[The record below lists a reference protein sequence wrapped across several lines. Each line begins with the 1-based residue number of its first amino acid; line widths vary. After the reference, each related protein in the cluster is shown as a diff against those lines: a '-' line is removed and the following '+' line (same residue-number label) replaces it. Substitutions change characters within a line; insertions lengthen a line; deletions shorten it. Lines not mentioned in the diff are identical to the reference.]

1 VGTGERHVG
10 RREGQAPPRA
20 TVELDLQCS
29 SEQEA
34 RAVWAALSAD
44 EPGTMRGRVEGARL
58 RIVVGPATL
67 GSLRATCDDILACF
81 QAARGGAAC
90 DHGNGA
96 GEGG

>member
-1 VGTGERHVG
+1 VGTGERRVG
-10 RREGQAPPRA
+10 GSEGHAPPRA

-34 RAVWAALSAD
+34 LAVWAALSAD

-81 QAARGGAAC
+81 QAARGAAGDHAGAA
-90 DHGNGA
+90 
-96 GEGG
+96 EGG

>member
-10 RREGQAPPRA
+10 RREGQSPPRA

-29 SEQEA
+29 SEKEA

-44 EPGTMRGRVEGARL
+44 EPDTMRGRVEGARL

-81 QAARGGAAC
+81 QAARGAASGHAGARE
-90 DHGNGA
+90 GA
-96 GEGG
+96 

>member
-1 VGTGERHVG
+1 VATGKG
-10 RREGQAPPRA
+10 RVDGREGHGPPRA

-44 EPGTMRGRVEGARL
+44 EPETMRGSVEGARL

-81 QAARGGAAC
+81 QAARGAAGDRGGAA
-90 DHGNGA
+90 
-96 GEGG
+96 GGG

>member
-10 RREGQAPPRA
+10 RERPASPRA

-29 SEQEA
+29 SEDEA

-44 EPGTMRGRVEGARL
+44 EPDTMRGTVEGAHL
-58 RIVVGPATL
+58 RILVGPATL

-81 QAARGGAAC
+81 QAARGAAG
-90 DHGNGA
+90 HHARA
-96 GEGG
+96 GEGT